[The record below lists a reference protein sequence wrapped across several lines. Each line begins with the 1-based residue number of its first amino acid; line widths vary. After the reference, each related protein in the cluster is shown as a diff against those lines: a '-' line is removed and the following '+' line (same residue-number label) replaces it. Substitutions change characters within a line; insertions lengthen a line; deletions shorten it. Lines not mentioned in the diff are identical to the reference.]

1 MGSERT
7 KVEYILKKNE
17 YIHKFKIT
25 NENNA
30 NKPPES
36 KQSIS
41 IKEWNLD
48 WQYIYFYNV
57 NAKIW

>member
-41 IKEWNLD
+41 IKE
-48 WQYIYFYNV
+48 
-57 NAKIW
+57 